1 MNTHTLGSYYTV
13 KTVDY
18 SPPECSESI
27 SGGNVNLTCTNCGVD
42 PRKEDRKKYTLDDIL
57 NNVIL
62 PMTCNHCKQVAYY
75 ECSFGSTFYFKFATK
90 EVLIKGFGPG
100 DSEMLPVAHKLL
112 SLGWS
117 LQKVLD

>member
-1 MNTHTLGSYYTV
+1 MNTHTLGPYYTV
-13 KTVDY
+13 KTEAY
-18 SPPECSESI
+18 SPPAFPETTI
-27 SGGNVNLTCTNCGVD
+27 SGNAGLTCTNCGVD

-90 EVLIKGFGPG
+90 EVLIKCFGPG